1 MSQTIA
7 APVSTGGGTTTIG
20 IAVPFADAGRGVI
33 DRVTGGFQWYLEQW
47 EDRIHEVKAERA
59 HRFERDGVT
68 AETILSGLDEA
79 VVVSDTPGRV
89 RLRVPALR
97 RQDAV
102 AAQTVGILS
111 EMAGVRHVEANP
123 LTASVLVLYDTD
135 RYPSTARLIAAA
147 RKRKPKTARRT
158 AASAS

>member
-7 APVSTGGGTTTIG
+7 APVSTGAGPTTTG
-20 IAVPFADAGRGVI
+20 ISVPFADAGRGVI
-33 DRVTGGFQWYLEQW
+33 DRVAGGFQWYLEQW

-59 HRFERDGVT
+59 HRFEQDGVT
-68 AETILSGLDEA
+68 AETILDGLDQA

-97 RQDAV
+97 RQEAV
-102 AAQTVGILS
+102 AAQIAAILS
-111 EMAGVRHVEANP
+111 EMAGVRHAEANP
-123 LTASVLVLYDTD
+123 LTASVLVLCDRD
-135 RYPSTARLIAAA
+135 RYPTTAKLIAAA
-147 RKRKPKTARRT
+147 RKRKPRTARRT